1 MKEYEIEIEEKL
13 TKTVRVVAENLDD
26 AFDIV
31 KKQYKDGDIVLSADD
46 FKEVE
51 FTGSIQL

>member
-1 MKEYEIEIEEKL
+1 MNEYEIEIEEKL
-13 TKTVRVVAENLDD
+13 TKTVKVVAENLDD

-51 FTGSIQL
+51 FTGSI

>member
-13 TKTVRVVAENLDD
+13 TKTVRVVAENIDD
-26 AFDIV
+26 AFESV
-31 KKQYKDGDIVLSADD
+31 RKQYKDGDIILSADD

-51 FTGSIQL
+51 FTGSI